1 MIKEAI
7 YKLVN
12 KEDLTNEEVTAVM
25 DEIMTG
31 EASQMLI
38 ASYLTA
44 LRMKGETVSEI
55 TASAIGMR
63 NHGIHLEHDMEVL
76 EIVGT
81 GGDEASSF
89 NISTASSFVVAAA
102 GIPVAKHGNRSVS
115 SKSGAADVLE
125 ALGAKITTTKE
136 QCEEIL
142 KTTGMC
148 FMFAQVYHS
157 AMRFVGPVRKE
168 IGIRTIFNI
177 LGPLTNPAGATAQ
190 LLGVYDE
197 SLVQPMAQ
205 VLMNLGVNKGWS
217 VYGQDRLD
225 EISVC
230 ADTTVV
236 EIKDGKLNKFV
247 LNPEDYGIPKYE
259 KGALVGGD
267 SSANAATLRAI
278 FKGEEKG
285 AKRDAVV
292 LNSAACISMMKD
304 VDLKTAIAEANDII
318 DSGRALAKVD
328 EFVAAT
334 NKF

>member
-12 KEDLTNEEVTAVM
+12 KENLTEEEVTAVM

-31 EASQMLI
+31 EASQMLM

-44 LRMKGETVSEI
+44 LRMKGETVDEI
-55 TASAIGMR
+55 TASAVGMR
-63 NHGIHLEHDMEVL
+63 KHGIHLEHDMEVL

-89 NISTASSFVVAAA
+89 NISTAASFVVAAA
-102 GIPVAKHGNRSVS
+102 GVPVAKHGNRSVS

-125 ALGAKITTTKE
+125 ALGANITTTKE
-136 QCEEIL
+136 QCQEIL
-142 KTTGMC
+142 ETTGMC

-177 LGPLTNPAGATAQ
+177 LGPLTNPASATAQ

-197 SLVQPMAQ
+197 SLVEPMAQ
-205 VLMNLGVNKGWS
+205 VLMNLGVYKGWA

-236 EIKDGKLNKFV
+236 EIKDGKLRKFV
-247 LNPEDYGIPKYE
+247 LHPEDYANQRYE
-259 KGALVGGD
+259 K
-267 SSANAATLRAI
+267 
-278 FKGEEKG
+278 
-285 AKRDAVV
+285 
-292 LNSAACISMMKD
+292 
-304 VDLKTAIAEANDII
+304 
-318 DSGRALAKVD
+318 
-328 EFVAAT
+328 
-334 NKF
+334 